1 MTFKKRNCISVNCD
15 CTNFSTADAVT
26 VVDLMSPSSNS
37 YSERQIPP
45 EVEKFFSL
53 SLSLIQKNP
62 LLLILVGITVAHLCY
77 PKWQQIVHCFFS
89 KFWDSFHLTRATR
102 CNSTYS
108 QDVPPSI
115 AQPMRHLVHVQNGNI
130 RCKRLYRQDGAPPG
144 SLKMFACHL
153 N

>member
-77 PKWQQIVHCFFS
+77 PK
-89 KFWDSFHLTRATR
+89 
-102 CNSTYS
+102 
-108 QDVPPSI
+108 
-115 AQPMRHLVHVQNGNI
+115 
-130 RCKRLYRQDGAPPG
+130 
-144 SLKMFACHL
+144 
-153 N
+153 